1 MKLSELSI
9 GSTATILRVGGAG
22 ALRQHFFG
30 HGADTGNGGHCR
42 KICTDGRSGGIAYP
56 RL

>member
-9 GSTATILRVGGAG
+9 G
-22 ALRQHFFG
+22 ALQPYFVWEEQVHCASIFR

-42 KICTDGRSGGIAYP
+42 KIRTDGRSGGIAYP
-56 RL
+56 QL

>member
-9 GSTATILRVGGAG
+9 GSTAPA
-22 ALRQHFFG
+22 FFR

-42 KICTDGRSGGIAYP
+42 KIRTDGRSGGIAYP
-56 RL
+56 QL

>member
-30 HGADTGNGGHCR
+30 HGADTGKR
-42 KICTDGRSGGIAYP
+42 RS
-56 RL
+56 LS

>member
-9 GSTATILRVGGAG
+9 GSTATILRVEGRRTAP
-22 ALRQHFFG
+22 AFFG